1 MDEKDIPQDNSRIFG
16 GQRKVVYATREGRY
30 VAAASSGWEVE
41 EFATQQAADEL
52 ARQTEAAWQLYCQGS
67 VSPLYYLMFAF
78 RHDETSLAAAA
89 GVFRWQLRRH
99 FKPQVFA
106 ALSGRV
112 LAKYAAA
119 LCVDVGQ
126 LQQPSAPGELCLF
139 ERPDGGRDV

>member
-16 GQRKVVYATREGRY
+16 GRRKVVYATREGRY

-52 ARQTEAAWQLYCQGS
+52 ARQTEEAWRLYCRGS

-106 ALSGRV
+106 ALGRRV
-112 LAKYAAA
+112 LDKYAAA
-119 LCVDVGQ
+119 LCLDAAQ
-126 LQQPSAPGELCLF
+126 LQQPSAPDEI
-139 ERPDGGRDV
+139 RPFVQTDDAV